1 MHPALLVRFR
11 PSGPWRIGPASGA
24 ADEVDR
30 VYHSDTLFS
39 AICAALG
46 RLGLLEDWLAAAVR
60 NPEGPAVRFSSC
72 CPWMGD
78 LLLVTPPRT
87 LWPPAATPKVRWK
100 SAQFVPLRLVPA
112 LLADEPLREENW
124 WIDPPS
130 RCLLPQRGRQR
141 SGPFR
146 AASRAHA
153 AVDRL
158 CGSALPHRSACLE
171 FAPDAGLWTV
181 AVFAGEEARKRWA
194 GPLKSAL
201 LLLADS
207 GLGGRRSLGWGHSEP
222 PEFIEGSFPE
232 MILPAA
238 EATVESAPA
247 EPRATAWWLL
257 SLFVPAPEDA
267 VDWHKGSY
275 HLLTRGGR
283 IESTARW
290 GEPKKLLRMVA
301 EGSVLVASQP
311 LRGAA
316 PDVAP
321 DGFPHPVYRAGYA
334 VAAPVPFRPAEV
346 KA

>member
-1 MHPALLVRFR
+1 VR
-11 PSGPWRIGPASGA
+11 
-24 ADEVDR
+24 
-30 VYHSDTLFS
+30 
-39 AICAALG
+39 C
-46 RLGLLEDWLAAAVR
+46 
-60 NPEGPAVRFSSC
+60 PEGPAVRFSSC

-87 LWPPAATPKVRWK
+87 LWPPAATTKVRWK

-141 SGPFR
+141 NGPFR
-146 AASRAHA
+146 PAIRSHA

-158 CGSALPHRSACLE
+158 TGNALPHRSACLE

-181 AVFAGEEARKRWA
+181 AVFAGEEARRRWA

-207 GLGGRRSLGWGHSEP
+207 GLGGRRSLGWGQSET
-222 PEFIEGSFPE
+222 PEFTEGTFPE

-238 EATVESAPA
+238 ETPPGGAEA
-247 EPRATAWWLL
+247 EPRPMAWWLL
-257 SLFVPAPEDA
+257 SLFIPAREDV
-267 VDWHKGSY
+267 VDWQKGSY
-275 HLLTRGGR
+275 TLVTRGGR
-283 IESTARW
+283 IESPARS
-290 GEPKKLLRMVA
+290 GEPKKLVRMVA
-301 EGSVLVASQP
+301 EGSVLVAPSLP
-311 LRGAA
+311 RGAA

-321 DGFPHPVYRAGYA
+321 DGFPHPVYHVGYA
-334 VAAPVPFRPAEV
+334 VAVPIPMRPAEGR
-346 KA
+346 A